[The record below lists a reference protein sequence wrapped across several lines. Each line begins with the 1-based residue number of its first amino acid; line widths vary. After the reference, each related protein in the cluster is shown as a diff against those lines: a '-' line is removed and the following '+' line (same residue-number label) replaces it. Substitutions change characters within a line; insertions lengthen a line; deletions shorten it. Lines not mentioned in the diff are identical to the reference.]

1 MADSIVHLHN
11 HTSYSLLD
19 GASKVD
25 ALVDA
30 AVADGQ
36 PALAITDHGNL
47 YGLIDFYRSC
57 KAQDVNPVLGIE
69 SYFCDDQAERG
80 KKVGGDSELDGTDK
94 RYYHLTVLAENNVGY
109 QNLIK
114 LSSDAYMEGFYY
126 KPRTSWDKLAQFSDG
141 LIVTSG
147 CLGGPVLQE
156 LLHDRFD
163 QGLAKAARLQE
174 IFGKD
179 NFFIELQDHGLVEQ
193 KRTNPQLIEIS
204 RRLGAPTVVAN
215 DSHYVHHDDHVM
227 HDSLLCQ
234 PAGSMIKLVSIPERK
249 GVSRGSTRAISNF
262 EKPIEEVIAGDRVLS
277 WSNKDRR
284 GTFHTSGSVVT
295 AVGKR
300 QYDGK
305 LISVEANG
313 KSSSY
318 THDHICV
325 ARLDAELID
334 GNYVVYMM
342 RRGHSY
348 RIGVTQYRRVLSK
361 ARPGGG
367 TLGLVSR
374 CQEEGADAIWALSV
388 WPDLESAREEEAWVS
403 QIYNIPTWTFPE
415 PPRGQVRSAFYSN
428 LWERLGDLTSKA
440 KACLVNHGRDI
451 AYPFWDVLNGEQPTQ
466 RRPVNIRACNLMS
479 GMLFCLPEDGTR
491 YTNHGSGVWH
501 VGNVSVSDYV
511 GTVYS
516 LDVADDHTYVS
527 DGILTH
533 NCLQTGARIADEKR
547 FRFKSDQHYLKSAE
561 EMRYLFR
568 EVPAACDNTLL
579 IGERAN
585 VTIDFDKLH
594 LPVYTPPEGY
604 ESPIQY
610 LTALSSK
617 GLQKRYGDRLTD
629 QHYERLSYELGVIDS
644 LGLASYFLIVWDLV
658 KFADRE
664 GIRRGAARGSVAGS
678 LVAYCMNISKVD
690 PIRHDLIFERFLN
703 PSRIAMPDI
712 DLDFDTR
719 YRDTLINYT
728 FDKYGRD
735 RVAQII
741 TFSLIKARSAVRDAG
756 RILGYDPP
764 IANKI
769 SKAMPGLVMGEST
782 PLAACF
788 EHNARYEIGYNNAAG
803 LRQMYAADP
812 TVKEIVDV
820 ALGLEGLVR
829 QDSVHAA
836 AVVIAPGPLTDYVP
850 IQRKPDPD
858 SPTGLGPIVTQYE
871 KNTIEDL
878 GLLKMDYLGL
888 RNLDVISECIKLIGY
903 DPGVDHTTFDD
914 EKTFELLRRGDTV
927 GVFQLESK
935 PMRNLLIRMQPTSID
950 DIAAVVALYRPG
962 PMGSNMHYD
971 YADRKAGRKM
981 IEYFHEDAKEILDRT
996 LGLMVYQEQV
1006 MLIAQ
1011 RFAGYTMVDADG
1023 LRKIIG
1029 KKLIDK
1035 MATER
1040 NKFVNGCLAN
1050 NYPEQL
1056 AVELFESIE
1065 SFAAYAFNAS
1075 HAYGYAYISYQTA
1088 FLKANFPQE
1097 YMTALC
1103 SSVAS
1108 KIEKSAVFLSE
1119 ARKMGIEVHTP
1130 DVNRSDVF
1138 FSSREEGIRVGLAAV
1153 KNIGPDFSSAIL
1165 SERRKGP
1172 FKSLIDFVE
1181 RVNPNAG
1188 QVESLALS
1196 GAFDQWGTRLG
1207 ISSVSSDVLSLARKA
1222 KKKVIDGQTSMF
1234 DSDDL
1239 WTFAIPDS
1247 EFPERMKM
1255 EKEREAI
1262 GIFVSGHPVESYEQ
1276 TEYRL
1281 NDLESFHEGDEIDV
1295 FCLIDKI
1302 IPKVTRAGP
1311 EMGILT
1317 LSDETGVYDEI
1328 PCFPKAWAR
1337 FRPVE
1342 GDVGVVSLKIG
1353 VNYEGERTY
1362 ILNDFKRLNV
1372 GQEDVSMAKMR
1383 IYLPQG
1389 FGSDDAAISKLK
1401 GVLLSHYGNDN
1412 ILLQVSKSTLLQLPD
1427 DIKVSVTDD
1436 LIDDLRV
1443 LFKDF
1448 SSR

>member
-1 MADSIVHLHN
+1 VTGSSFVHLHN

-19 GASKVD
+19 GASKID
-25 ALVDA
+25 ELVDA
-30 AVADGQ
+30 AVADNQ
-36 PALAITDHGNL
+36 PSLAISDHGNL

-57 KAQDVNPVLGIE
+57 KERDVNPVLGIE

-80 KKVGGDSELDGTDK
+80 KKGSGDSELDGTDK

-109 QNLIK
+109 QNLMK
-114 LSSDAYMEGFYY
+114 LSSDAFMEGFYY
-126 KPRTSWDKLAQFSDG
+126 KPRTSWDKLAQFSEG

-174 IFGKD
+174 IFGKN

-204 RRLGAPTVVAN
+204 RRLGAPVVAAN

-227 HDSLLCQ
+227 HDSLL
-234 PAGSMIKLVSIPERK
+234 
-249 GVSRGSTRAISNF
+249 
-262 EKPIEEVIAGDRVLS
+262 
-277 WSNKDRR
+277 
-284 GTFHTSGSVVT
+284 
-295 AVGKR
+295 
-300 QYDGK
+300 
-305 LISVEANG
+305 
-313 KSSSY
+313 
-318 THDHICV
+318 
-325 ARLDAELID
+325 
-334 GNYVVYMM
+334 
-342 RRGHSY
+342 
-348 RIGVTQYRRVLSK
+348 
-361 ARPGGG
+361 
-367 TLGLVSR
+367 
-374 CQEEGADAIWALSV
+374 
-388 WPDLESAREEEAWVS
+388 
-403 QIYNIPTWTFPE
+403 
-415 PPRGQVRSAFYSN
+415 
-428 LWERLGDLTSKA
+428 
-440 KACLVNHGRDI
+440 
-451 AYPFWDVLNGEQPTQ
+451 
-466 RRPVNIRACNLMS
+466 
-479 GMLFCLPEDGTR
+479 
-491 YTNHGSGVWH
+491 
-501 VGNVSVSDYV
+501 
-511 GTVYS
+511 
-516 LDVADDHTYVS
+516 
-527 DGILTH
+527 
-533 NCLQTGARIADEKR
+533 CLQTGARIADEKR

-568 EVPAACDNTLL
+568 EIPEACDNTLL

-585 VTIDFDKLH
+585 VTIDFDTLH

-604 ESPIQY
+604 ATPIEY
-610 LTALSSK
+610 LTALASK
-617 GLQKRYGDRLTD
+617 GLQKRYGDALRD
-629 QHYERLSYELGVIDS
+629 EHYERLSYELGVIDA
-644 LGLASYFLIVWDLV
+644 LGLASYFLIVWDLIR
-658 KFADRE
+658 FADRE
-664 GIRRGAARGSVAGS
+664 GIRRGPARGSVAGC

-690 PIRHDLIFERFLN
+690 PIRHNLIFERFLN

-719 YRDTLINYT
+719 YRDKLINYT
-728 FDKYGRD
+728 FDKYGSD

-741 TFSLIKARSAVRDAG
+741 TFSYIKARSAVRDAG
-756 RILGYDPP
+756 RILGYEPA
-764 IANKI
+764 IGNKI

-788 EHNARYEIGYNNAAG
+788 NPNPRYEIGYNNAAG

-812 TVKEIVDV
+812 NVKEIVDV
-820 ALGLEGLVR
+820 ALGLEGLIR
-829 QDSVHAA
+829 QDGVHAA
-836 AVVIAPGPLTDYVP
+836 AVVIAPGPLTEHVP
-850 IQRKPDPD
+850 VQRKPDPD
-858 SPTGLGPIVTQYE
+858 SPTGYGPVVTQYE

-888 RNLDVISECIKLIGY
+888 RNLDVISECINLIGY
-903 DPGVDHTTFDD
+903 DPGIESTDFDD
-914 EKTFELLRRGDTV
+914 EKTFELLRKGNTV

-962 PMGSNMHYD
+962 PMASNMHYD
-971 YADRKAGRKM
+971 YADRKAGRQM
-981 IEYFHEDAKEILDRT
+981 IEYFHEDAKDILDST

-1006 MLIAQ
+1006 MQIAQ
-1011 RFAGYTMVDADG
+1011 RFAGYTMVEADG

-1035 MATER
+1035 MAAER
-1040 NKFVNGCLAN
+1040 EKFVGKCLTR
-1050 NYPEQL
+1050 NYSEEL
-1056 AVELFESIE
+1056 AVSLFGMIE
-1065 SFAAYAFNAS
+1065 AFAAYAFNAS

-1119 ARKMGIEVHTP
+1119 ARKMGIEVYTP
-1130 DVNRSDVF
+1130 DINRSDVF

-1153 KNIGPDFSSAIL
+1153 KNIGPEFSDKIL
-1165 SERRKGP
+1165 SERRERP
-1172 FKSLIDFVE
+1172 FESLIDFVE

-1196 GAFDQWGTRLG
+1196 GAFDAWGTRLG

-1234 DSDDL
+1234 DTNDL
-1239 WTFAIPDS
+1239 WEFSIPDT
-1247 EFPERMKM
+1247 EFPQRMKM

-1276 TEYRL
+1276 TDYRL
-1281 NDLESFHEGDEIDV
+1281 NDLESFHEGEQIDV
-1295 FCLIDKI
+1295 FCLIDKV

-1311 EMGILT
+1311 EMAILT

-1328 PCFPKAWAR
+1328 PCFPKVWAR
-1337 FRPVE
+1337 LRPVE
-1342 GDVGVVSLKIG
+1342 GDMGVVSLRVG

-1372 GQEDVSMAKMR
+1372 DQEDVSMAKMR

-1389 FGSDDAAISKLK
+1389 FSNDDAAISKLK

-1412 ILLQVSKSTLLQLPD
+1412 ILLQVSKSTVLQLPD
-1427 DIKVSVTDD
+1427 DIRVSVTDD
-1436 LIDDLRV
+1436 LINDLRV
-1443 LFKDF
+1443 LFRDF